1 MQFIDLKAQHA
12 PPVFREEP
20 AYGETFQN
28 ADDYCARTFSLPMH
42 PYLTEA
48 EQIQAIEAVLEAA

>member
-1 MQFIDLKAQHA
+1 MVYYPKPQHA
-12 PPVFREEP
+12 LPVFRDEP
-20 AYGETFQN
+20 SYGETFRS

-48 EQIQAIEAVLEAA
+48 EQDEVIRAVWEAV